1 MPKYYT
7 STKASIKSNIG
18 SQISRLSGLV
28 RVGLSLLYNKILPSK
43 EKEQI
48 IENRLISVCWSKEAR
63 PQRMY
68 NVFPFVRSSGMDKT
82 NLWC

>member
-28 RVGLSLLYNKILPSK
+28 RVGLSLLYNKILPTK

-48 IENRLISVCWSKEAR
+48 IENRLISVC
-63 PQRMY
+63 
-68 NVFPFVRSSGMDKT
+68 
-82 NLWC
+82 